1 MTLIAFCLTLL
12 GLLFLEKHKQGT
24 FLFSSGT
31 YTMSF
36 MEISVSTLT
45 VQWSLAESSNSI

>member
-24 FLFSSGT
+24 FLSTWNSHKVLYGDICL
-31 YTMSF
+31 YTDSP
-36 MEISVSTLT
+36 VVTG
-45 VQWSLAESSNSI
+45 